1 MSSDVMIPRFSDCG
15 VLATTSAA
23 GDDRRGEIK
32 STLRP
37 ETGETCGVAG
47 EGASVDVGDGDS
59 SPRRKYA
66 DDTIAE
72 SKRERASVGSVRLG
86 LGQRVGW
93 SLVGMSATLRCI
105 APAAADISYEEAGMR

>member
-1 MSSDVMIPRFSDCG
+1 MSSDVMIPQFSDCG
-15 VLATTSAA
+15 VLATTSVA
-23 GDDRRGEIK
+23 GDDRRGETK

-59 SPRRKYA
+59 SPRKKYA

-86 LGQRVGW
+86 LGRRVG
-93 SLVGMSATLRCI
+93 
-105 APAAADISYEEAGMR
+105 

>member
-1 MSSDVMIPRFSDCG
+1 MSRFSDCG

-23 GDDRRGEIK
+23 GDYRREEMK

-47 EGASVDVGDGDS
+47 DRASVDVGDEDS

-66 DDTIAE
+66 DDTIVE

-86 LGQRVGW
+86 LGRRVGW
-93 SLVGMSATLRCI
+93 SLVWMSATLRCI
-105 APAAADISYEEAGMR
+105 APAAADIS